1 MSGLV
6 DALVIVFVAVGTAAG
21 VHQDSSALMLGLA
34 GILLV
39 RAGFLA
45 RRGQSL
51 RPGAT
56 LSGPYGDGT
65 TRPVGR
71 ERV

>member
-1 MSGLV
+1 MSGLA
-6 DALVIVFVAVGTAAG
+6 DASVIVFVAVGTAAG
-21 VHQDSSALMLGLA
+21 VHRDSSALLLGLA
-34 GILLV
+34 GTLLV
-39 RAGFLA
+39 RAGMLV
-45 RRGQSL
+45 RRAQSL

-56 LSGPYGDGT
+56 LSGAHSDGT

>member
-1 MSGLV
+1 M
-6 DALVIVFVAVGTAAG
+6 
-21 VHQDSSALMLGLA
+21 GLA
-34 GILLV
+34 ATLLV
-39 RAGFLA
+39 RSCILA

-51 RPGAT
+51 CPGVP
-56 LSGPYGDGT
+56 LSGAYGDGT